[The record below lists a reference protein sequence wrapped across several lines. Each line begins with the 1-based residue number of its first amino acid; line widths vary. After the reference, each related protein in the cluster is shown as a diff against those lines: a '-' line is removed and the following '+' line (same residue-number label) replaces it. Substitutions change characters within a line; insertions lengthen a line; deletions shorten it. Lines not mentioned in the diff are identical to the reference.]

1 MRRSFWAITLV
12 LVLSL
17 SLFVTGCTQ
26 KEEPQG
32 NEEQSVVEKFD
43 GKIIGIE
50 PGAGV
55 MSATENAME
64 VYGLTDY
71 TLVEGSSATMAAALA
86 DAINN
91 EEWIAVTGWTPHW
104 KFARWDL
111 KYLED
116 PEGVFGEA
124 EEIHTL
130 ARVGLEED
138 MPEVY
143 AFLDNFNW
151 PLEKMQEV
159 MVWNSEEGADPY
171 ENGLRFIEENEELVD
186 SWIPEEEATEKGKVR
201 LIYVEWDSEIASS
214 HVVQAVLQEK
224 MGYDVELMAV
234 DAGPMYQGLAA
245 GDADA
250 TVAAWLPATHGHYL
264 EQFQDKLVD
273 LGPSVEGAAI
283 GLVVPSYVTID
294 SIEDMQ

>member
-1 MRRSFWAITLV
+1 MRKNWSVALILV
-12 LVLSL
+12 LALSL
-17 SLFVTGCTQ
+17 LVTGCTQ
-26 KEEPQG
+26 NEKSQG
-32 NEEQSVVEKFD
+32 EEQSVVERFN

-55 MSATENAME
+55 MLAAENAIE
-64 VYGLTDY
+64 TYGLTEY
-71 TLVEGSSATMAAALA
+71 TLVEGSSATMAAALG
-86 DAINN
+86 DAIRN

-104 KFARWDL
+104 MFARWDL

-130 ARVGLEED
+130 TRVGLKED

-143 AFLDNFNW
+143 AFLDNFQW

-171 ENGLRFIEENEELVD
+171 QSALRFIEENEELVN
-186 SWIPEEEATEKGKVR
+186 SWIPEEAAAEKGKVR
-201 LIYVEWDSEIASS
+201 IIYVEWDSEIASS

-224 MGYDVELMAV
+224 MGYNVELMAV

-250 TVAAWLPATHGHYL
+250 TVASWLPATHGHYL
-264 EQFQDKLVD
+264 KQFQDKLVD

-294 SIEDMQ
+294 SIADMQ

>member
-1 MRRSFWAITLV
+1 MRKFWSIALV
-12 LVLSL
+12 FVLALSL
-17 SLFVTGCTQ
+17 LVTGCTDDGGTSG
-26 KEEPQG
+26 EG
-32 NEEQSVVEKFD
+32 EQSVAEKFN
-43 GKIIGIE
+43 GRIIGIE

-55 MSATENAME
+55 MSAAENAIE
-64 VYGLTDY
+64 TYGLTDY
-71 TLVEGSSATMAAALA
+71 TLVEGSSATMAATLA
-86 DAINN
+86 DAIRN

-124 EEIHTL
+124 EEIRTL
-130 ARVGLEED
+130 TRVGFEED

-171 ENGLRFIEENEELVD
+171 ENGLRFIEENEELVN
-186 SWIPEEEATEKGKVR
+186 SWIPEEEAEKGKVR

-234 DAGPMYQGLAA
+234 DAGPMYQGLST

-264 EQFQDKLVD
+264 EQFQDSLVD

-294 SIEDMQ
+294 SIADMQ